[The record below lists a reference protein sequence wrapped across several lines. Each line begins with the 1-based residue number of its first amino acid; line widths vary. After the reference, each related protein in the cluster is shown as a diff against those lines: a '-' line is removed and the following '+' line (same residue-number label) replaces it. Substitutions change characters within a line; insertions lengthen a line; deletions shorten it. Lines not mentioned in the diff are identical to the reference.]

1 MTTLAPHTTEYI
13 PRGTRIPRLQEIS
26 FLPVTILGVA
36 DDAGFEEIRQRLV
49 SHMIEMREQSPSTGN
64 TALFRT
70 ARGDPKRYVS
80 NVSSSLKELMLLG
93 LVEKAT
99 VPSSARAAGNYT
111 HTTFAATEKGREWAA
126 LLRDDLT
133 KAYDQL
139 LEMLWHAHPQFR
151 SFLRA
156 LCEDGVT
163 VPLLQWGELPE
174 PRTRARYVSHLAS
187 RVAEVLENESCGW
200 TALRSDILAA
210 VKGYLD
216 DRYRDARL
224 RGREEPYPRNQDFVN
239 ACEEALVKFAFA
251 RCGLDI
257 DYISHQIV
265 RRWTKVLGV
274 ANFSYHVPR
283 LNALRLW
290 STAVIDES
298 DNRISAARRVG
309 TDTVR
314 RAIEQL
320 PGVYEEIRRR
330 DSTGSLWVP
339 IYRVRAGL
347 CWNLKTIESV
357 FDNALYQILTK
368 DTDPDIPFGI
378 NLDRAQYGSVP
389 PSEAPLRM
397 RTRRGTQTY
406 YAMSLVPRRKVSR
419 NS

>member
-1 MTTLAPHTTEYI
+1 MTTHTPYTTEYI

-26 FLPVTILGVA
+26 FLPVTMLGVA
-36 DDAGFEEIRQRLV
+36 DGAGFEEIRQRLV
-49 SHMIEMREQSPSTGN
+49 SHMMEMRERSPGTGN
-64 TALFRT
+64 TALFST

-80 NVSSSLKELMLLG
+80 NVSSSLKELMLLE

-99 VPSSARAAGNYT
+99 VPSSVRAAGNYA

-126 LLRDDLT
+126 LLRDDLR

-139 LEMLWHAHPQFR
+139 LEMLWYAHPQFR

-156 LCEDGVT
+156 LNEEGIT
-163 VPLLQWGELPE
+163 IPLLQWGELPE
-174 PRTRARYVSHLAS
+174 PRTRPRYVSHLSS
-187 RVAEVLENESCGW
+187 RVAESLENESCGW
-200 TALRSDILAA
+200 MASGSDVLTA

-224 RGREEPYPRNQDFVN
+224 RGREELYPRNQDFVN

-251 RCGLDI
+251 RRGLDI

-283 LNALRLW
+283 SNALRLW
-290 STAVIDES
+290 STAVINES
-298 DNRISAARRVG
+298 DNQILATRRVG
-309 TDTVR
+309 PETVQS
-314 RAIEQL
+314 AIKQL
-320 PGVYEEIRRR
+320 PGVYEEVRRR
-330 DSTGSLWVP
+330 DRTGSLWVP
-339 IYRVRAGL
+339 IYRVRAGT
-347 CWNLKTIESV
+347 CWNLKTIEAV
-357 FDNALYQILTK
+357 FDNALHRILTR
-368 DTDPDIPFGI
+368 DTDPDMPFGI

-397 RTRRGTQTY
+397 QTRRGTQTY
-406 YAMSLVPRRKVSR
+406 YAMSLVPKRKSDKR
-419 NS
+419 Q